1 MAATGAV
8 DPEKKVK
15 VLMLLNIHCFLFRF
29 YMVSILN
36 LKNRFFIL
44 N

>member
-1 MAATGAV
+1 MRVAATGAV

-15 VLMLLNIHCFLFRF
+15 VLRFLNIHCFIFRF

-36 LKNRFFIL
+36 L
-44 N
+44 